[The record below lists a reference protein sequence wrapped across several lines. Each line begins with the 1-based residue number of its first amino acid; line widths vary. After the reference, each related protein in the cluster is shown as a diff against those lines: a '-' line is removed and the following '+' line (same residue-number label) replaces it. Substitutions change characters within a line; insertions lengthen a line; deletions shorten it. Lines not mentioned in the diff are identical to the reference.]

1 MNSLYLVPGTWDL
14 AVDAS
19 GNIAVCTDPYA
30 LAQNAATAI
39 RTFLGECWYDTTI
52 GTPYWTNI
60 LGHLPTLQY
69 VKSQLATAA
78 ETVSGVESAQVY
90 ITGFTNRQITGQ
102 VQVTDSSGTVSAASF

>member
-1 MNSLYLVPGTWDL
+1 MNSLYLNPSTWDL

-19 GNIAVCTDPYA
+19 GNIAVCEDPYA
-30 LAQNAATAI
+30 LAQNAATAV

-52 GTPYWTNI
+52 GIPYFQQI

-69 VKSQLATAA
+69 VKSQMAAAA
-78 ETVSGVESAQVY
+78 ETVSGVVSAQVF

-102 VQVTDSSGTVSAASF
+102 LQITDSTGTVSAANF